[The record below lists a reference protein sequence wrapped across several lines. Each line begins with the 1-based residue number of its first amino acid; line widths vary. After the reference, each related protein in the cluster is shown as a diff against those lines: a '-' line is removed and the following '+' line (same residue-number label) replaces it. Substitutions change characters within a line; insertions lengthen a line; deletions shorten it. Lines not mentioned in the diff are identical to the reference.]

1 MILGTILGFAGL
13 RWIGQPPQLA
23 LNPGNEILGAHL
35 FVSKFASQISAGLF
49 LAFFAFF
56 MLLLF
61 VTVLRSERLALAA
74 LWLLITV
81 LSVLVTRTNVRMTP
95 VVAGFALAFVF
106 VLYRYGLLA
115 LAFALFVSHMWV
127 FFSMTSDF
135 TAWYATD
142 FVISLA
148 ICVALTVYG
157 FYASLAG
164 QSLFGGNLLRD

>member
-1 MILGTILGFAGL
+1 
-13 RWIGQPPQLA
+13 
-23 LNPGNEILGAHL
+23 
-35 FVSKFASQISAGLF
+35 
-49 LAFFAFF
+49 

-61 VTVLRSERLALAA
+61 VTVLRSERLALGA

-81 LSVLVTRTNVRMTP
+81 LSVLVTRTNVRIAP
-95 VVAGFALAFVF
+95 VMALYAFLFVF
-106 VLYRYGLLA
+106 MLYRYGLLA
-115 LAFALFVSHMWV
+115 LAFALFVSHLWV

-142 FVISLA
+142 FVISLG

-157 FYASLAG
+157 FYTSLAG